1 MSLTGN
7 VIDIQNIQ
15 LTDTFQTW
23 FTKTNEIVD
32 ALNPVNLYDIDD
44 GYGTTIAYG
53 TSGTDYNGVKYI
65 NVNAGHGLYVDTN
78 LSAYPWSNTVT
89 LNYASISGNAYTLTG
104 NQAYTITGP
113 GNVRASEVNAY
124 DLFVVQD
131 ISDTSQGPSGTMK
144 RVQARNM
151 LPREIYMPTL
161 DFWGDLNVRGALTV
175 VAAAASTSVGNLN
188 VGSQY
193 IYLATTGGTTAGAYT
208 NETNLN
214 EGGVVLT
221 ITGGFP
227 NKNFLWKNNGGN
239 SYWTFNT
246 PVGVVEPNL
255 PVVASKF
262 ISRNFISGS
271 TANTFIFEADTATST
286 RLWLTEKASAPY
298 FGFVK
303 DTGSS
308 NVNLNV
314 YNGAGTTSIAYIRAG
329 ATSQYSGV
337 TANAFIQYANVDMVD
352 GANATTGASA
362 WTIPVSDQL
371 GQLYADRHNAGQ
383 IKRRFVQASH
393 GLTTGQAVAIVITG
407 AAIGIPGN
415 LIAAQANSP
424 STEAFGIVDRVI
436 SANEVSVT
444 MKGYMELSSNGLR
457 GIAKAI
463 TGQEYYLDWEVAGG
477 LTTSTN
483 VPQGFLYQPMF
494 MALGGSA
501 GILYGSPGD
510 VIFPFANDEVYM
522 RGLVPLGV
530 IHPYAG
536 TLSGLT
542 LGLSGNTIPVNDI
555 QYNGNWL
562 PCDGR
567 AVPATGTDAFV
578 DLFNLVQYTY
588 PMRGVVTSSNNDKFI
603 RIRPDRG
610 TVNLGSLGLAS
621 LTGTIKVI
629 KRKGSDSV
637 NLVRDFIYTSLTAD
651 SSTITLNGLTTQS
664 SIMGKDDLLD
674 ILSISDD
681 KFFFVPDLRGKAPF
695 GQGSQYGALG
705 ERFNGTGRGV
715 TGGTASEEGGLF
727 TNYLIRAKMDSDAMI
742 LTGHNHDQRYMRRDA
757 DETVAAGK
765 TLTLQN
771 AEILGVLGSNDNI
784 GIGMQPLS
792 KASGFTG
799 FAVSFRRDGNYST
812 WMSGYNTVDDANS
825 SVGYRMNNSVANA
838 SLYLNRA
845 TSSTLNLET
854 DSSCSGGILISAG
867 GPTGA
872 IRFLTNSGLERVRID
887 PQGTVKFREGL
898 AYGSLIGSTPAKPTE
913 ITGLLNYD
921 RISGAMTL
929 GSWSSNADAFITF
942 ITTKG
947 GTAAE
952 RMRINQDGNVGI
964 GIDIPTLNT
973 NGKFVHIHSGTGAA
987 ASHYTNADTGSQ
999 ATEGLMVGYWN
1010 DNSAYMW
1017 NYESTPLRFGTNGTE
1032 RLRIDAAGN
1041 VCIGTVSPTTKLD
1054 VNGGIKATSLTIGSA
1069 TMATPNGSYPLFAV
1083 RAWGVA
1089 TGGQAQGGV
1098 DGNDY
1103 FLAFVGGNLKYG
1115 KDIVNNV
1122 YWHVFTFDTPMP
1134 DTNYSVVVTCQ
1145 RQDTTGFGSGTAD
1158 RRNNTMSWAV
1168 KVKET
1173 TKFAVVTRVDDSTD
1187 FKYMQSINVMVIR

>member
-1 MSLTGN
+1 
-7 VIDIQNIQ
+7 
-15 LTDTFQTW
+15 
-23 FTKTNEIVD
+23 
-32 ALNPVNLYDIDD
+32 
-44 GYGTTIAYG
+44 
-53 TSGTDYNGVKYI
+53 
-65 NVNAGHGLYVDTN
+65 
-78 LSAYPWSNTVT
+78 
-89 LNYASISGNAYTLTG
+89 
-104 NQAYTITGP
+104 
-113 GNVRASEVNAY
+113 
-124 DLFVVQD
+124 
-131 ISDTSQGPSGTMK
+131 
-144 RVQARNM
+144 
-151 LPREIYMPTL
+151 MPTL
-161 DFWGDLNVRGALTV
+161 DFWGDLNVKGALTV

-239 SYWTFNT
+239 SYWTFDT

-271 TANTFIFEADTATST
+271 TANTFIFEADTAAST
-286 RLWLTEKASAPY
+286 RLWLTEKAVAPY

-303 DTGSS
+303 DAGSS

-407 AAIGIPGN
+407 AAIGTPGT

-463 TGQEYYLDWEVAGG
+463 TGQEYYLDWIIAGG

-542 LGLSGNTIPVNDI
+542 LGLSGNTVPVNDI

-567 AVPATGTDAFV
+567 AVSATGPDAFV

-588 PMRGVVTSSNNDKFI
+588 PMRGVVTSSNNATFI

-637 NLVRDFIYTSLTAD
+637 NQVRDFIYTSLTAD

-664 SIMGKDDLLD
+664 SIMGNNDLLD
-674 ILSISDD
+674 ILSIADD

-799 FAVSFRRDGNYST
+799 RALTVQRNGNFGTFVTVYNTENTQSSTRSLAGLALNNNVANGYVALYGAYNANGYGNMTSLENDSTGRGLLLYSASSDGNILFNVG
-812 WMSGYNTVDDANS
+812 SGAE
-825 SVGYRMNNSVANA
+825 RMRITSKGRLELRNGDYALESPDVA
-838 SLYLNRA
+838 LNF
-845 TSSTLNLET
+845 
-854 DSSCSGGILISAG
+854 DSDSRG
-867 GPTGA
+867 
-872 IRFLTNSGLERVRID
+872 V
-887 PQGTVKFREGL
+887 
-898 AYGSLIGSTPAKPTE
+898 
-913 ITGLLNYD
+913 LNYFN
-921 RISGAMTL
+921 GTMTV
-929 GSWSSNADAFITF
+929 GSYWSAFNGQGQLSF

-952 RMRINQDGNVGI
+952 RMRIDGDGNVGI
-964 GIDIPTLNT
+964 GIRVPTLNS

-987 ASHYTNADTGSQ
+987 ASHYTNADTGSL
-999 ATEGLMVGYWN
+999 ATDGLMVGYWN

-1017 NYESTPLRFGTNGTE
+1017 NYENTPLRFGTNGAE

-1041 VCIGTVSPTTKLD
+1041 VGIGTVSPTTKLD

-1098 DGNDY
+1098 DANDY
-1103 FLAFVGGNLKYG
+1103 FLGFVGGNLTYG

-1145 RQDTTGFGSGTAD
+1145 RQDITDFGSGSSD
-1158 RRNNTMSWAV
+1158 RRNNPMSWAI
-1168 KVKET
+1168 KVKARE
-1173 TKFAVVTRVDDSTD
+1173 KFAVVTRVDDSTD
-1187 FKYMQSINVMVIR
+1187 FRYMQSINVMVIR